1 MDISDSDS
9 KITTCSGSYLCTASY
24 GGTSC
29 AAAFPASKGGVVCS
43 GNCPTIYTAD
53 VSKVE
58 GTDGWNV
65 WSESCNIRGF
75 TVNADKTV
83 KIKKS
88 SLMSGELV
96 IDRGSDTSGEHNRHF
111 YVEGTLELEDITLT
125 GGHAVSSFVFIS
137 IVVKY
142 FLSVFSI

>member
-1 MDISDSDS
+1 MDISDLGS
-9 KITTCSGSYLCTASY
+9 KIATCTEDNPCIASY
-24 GGTSC
+24 GGTGCS
-29 AAAFPASKGGVVCS
+29 AASSEKAGVVCS
-43 GNCPTIYTAD
+43 LPACPAI
-53 VSKVE
+53 VE
-58 GTDGWNV
+58 GGDWNE
-65 WSESCNIRGF
+65 WSASCAMSSTYKVKSG
-75 TVNADKTV
+75 TTV